1 MKKPIKSPHRRSF
14 TITGEKL
21 VNGRRIAYQSWCW
34 VERNK
39 DAFFTIYDYLKQLGE
54 TGCRG
59 RVRDRVA
66 VYCVE
71 HGIQVG
77 DSEYTFSNSYWA
89 GISRYMVL
97 YDKSLLNNPIEFR
110 DSDIDCYGL
119 LPISYLPNLG
129 KDNE

>member
-1 MKKPIKSPHRRSF
+1 MKKPIPSPHKRTF
-14 TITGEKL
+14 TITGERL

-39 DAFFTIYDYLKQLGE
+39 DAFFTIYDYLKSLGE
-54 TGCRG
+54 TGCKG
-59 RVRDRVA
+59 RVRGRVA

-77 DSEYTFSNSYWA
+77 DSEFTFSNSYWA

-119 LPISYLPNLG
+119 LPVSYLSMTHR
-129 KDNE
+129 KDG

>member
-1 MKKPIKSPHRRSF
+1 MTKPIPSPHKRGY
-14 TITGEKL
+14 TISGEHL
-21 VNGRRIAYQSWCW
+21 TNGRRIAYKTWCW
-34 VERNK
+34 VEKNK
-39 DAFFTIYDYLKQLGE
+39 ETFFTIYDYLKTLAE
-54 TGCRG
+54 SGCKG
-59 RVRDRVA
+59 RVRDRAA

-77 DSEYTFSNSYWA
+77 DSEFTFSNTYWA

-97 YDKSLLNNPIEFR
+97 YDKSLLYHPIEFK

-119 LPISYLPNLG
+119 LPVSYLPNLG

>member
-1 MKKPIKSPHRRSF
+1 MKKPIKSPHKRSF
-14 TITGEKL
+14 TITGERL
-21 VNGRRIAYQSWCW
+21 LNGRRIAYQSWCW

-39 DAFFTIYDYLKQLGE
+39 DAFFTIYDYLKSIGE
-54 TGCRG
+54 TGCKG

-77 DSEYTFSNSYWA
+77 DSEFTFGNSYWA

-119 LPISYLPNLG
+119 LPVSYLPNLG
-129 KDNE
+129 KDDE

>member
-1 MKKPIKSPHRRSF
+1 MKKPIKSPHKRSF
-14 TITGEKL
+14 TITGERL

-34 VERNK
+34 VEKNK
-39 DAFFTIYDYLKQLGE
+39 DAFFTIYNYLKSLGDS
-54 TGCRG
+54 GLKG

-71 HGIQVG
+71 HGIKVG
-77 DSEYTFSNSYWA
+77 DSEFTFSNSYWA

-119 LPISYLPNLG
+119 FPVSYLPNIG
-129 KDNE
+129 KDDE

>member
-1 MKKPIKSPHRRSF
+1 MKNVIKSPHRRSF
-14 TITGEKL
+14 TITGERL
-21 VNGRRIAYQSWCW
+21 VNGRRIAYQTWCW
-34 VERNK
+34 VEKNK
-39 DAFFTIYDYLKQLGE
+39 DAFFTIYDYLKSLGE
-54 TGCRG
+54 SGCKG

-77 DSEYTFSNSYWA
+77 DSEFTFSNSYWA

-97 YDKSLLNNPIEFR
+97 YDKSLLNHPIEFN

-119 LPISYLPNLG
+119 LPVSYLPNLG
-129 KDNE
+129 KDDE

>member
-1 MKKPIKSPHRRSF
+1 MKNVIKSPHRRSF
-14 TITGEKL
+14 TITGERL
-21 VNGRRIAYQSWCW
+21 VNGRKLAYQTWCW
-34 VERNK
+34 VEKNK
-39 DAFFTIYDYLKQLGE
+39 DAFFAIYGYLKQLRESGY
-54 TGCRG
+54 RG

-77 DSEYTFSNSYWA
+77 DEEYTFSNSYWA

-97 YDKSLLNNPIEFR
+97 YDKSLLYHPIEFK

-119 LPISYLPNLG
+119 LPVSYLPNLG
-129 KDNE
+129 KDN

>member
-1 MKKPIKSPHRRSF
+1 MKNVIKSPHRRSF
-14 TITGEKL
+14 TITGERL

-34 VERNK
+34 VEKNK
-39 DAFFTIYDYLKQLGE
+39 DAFFTIYNYLKSLGE
-54 TGCRG
+54 TGCKG

-77 DSEYTFSNSYWA
+77 DSEFTFSNSYWA
-89 GISRYMVL
+89 DISRYMVL

-119 LPISYLPNLG
+119 LPVSYLPNLG
-129 KDNE
+129 KDDN